1 MNCRHCKNLLTIPF
15 VDLGFAPPSNAYIP
29 ISDSLN
35 PETYYPLKVMI
46 CQECWLVQTLDLLQR
61 EAMFD
66 HEYAYS
72 SSTSLEWNKHAI
84 EYSSEV
90 ISRFNLDVNS
100 MVYEIASNDGYLLC
114 NFVDRSIP
122 CMGIEPTMSTAQ
134 LAISKGVPTLVKFFG
149 LDLAKELTTSHGK
162 GNLIIAN
169 NVLAH
174 VPEIND
180 FLSGVSK
187 LLAQDGVAT
196 FEFPHL
202 LNLIKFNQFD
212 TIYHE
217 HYSYLSL
224 IALIPIFE
232 LAGLEIFEVTKLSTH
247 GGSLRLFV
255 CHKGT
260 ARRKDPSVEA
270 VLAEEFDFGLDSIGT
285 YQGIQRAA
293 SATKVEL
300 LDFLVS
306 ARLEGKRVAAYGAAA
321 KGNTLLNF
329 CGVDSEL
336 IEYVADASTLKQGK
350 LMPGNRIQIVPPSFL
365 FEKPPDFLL
374 VLPWNLAS
382 EISRALTPLA
392 ENGMRMFVA
401 IPKLREII
409 N

>member
-1 MNCRHCKNLLTIPF
+1 M
-15 VDLGFAPPSNAYIP
+15 V
-29 ISDSLN
+29 
-35 PETYYPLKVMI
+35 
-46 CQECWLVQTLDLLQR
+46 CQECWLVQTLDFVQR
-61 EAMFD
+61 EDMFD
-66 HEYAYS
+66 NEYAYS
-72 SSTSLEWNKHAI
+72 SSTSLSWNNHAI
-84 EYSSEV
+84 EYCSEV
-90 ISRFNLDVNS
+90 ISQFNLDVNS
-100 MVYEIASNDGYLLC
+100 MVYEIASNDGYLLG

-134 LAISKGVPTLVKFFG
+134 IAINKGIPTLVEFFG
-149 LDLAKELTTSHGK
+149 LNLAKELTTSHGK

-180 FLSGVSK
+180 FLAGVSK

-232 LAGLEIFEVTKLSTH
+232 LAGLEIFEVRNLPTH
-247 GGSLRLFV
+247 GGSLRLYA
-255 CHKGT
+255 CLKGS
-260 ARRKDPSVEA
+260 ARLKDPSVEA
-270 VLAEEFDFGLDSIGT
+270 VLAEELDFGLNSIGS

-300 LDFLVS
+300 LNFLVS

-336 IEYVADASTLKQGK
+336 IEYVADASSLKQGK
-350 LMPGNRIQIVPPSFL
+350 LMPGNRIQILPPSYL
-365 FEKPPDFLL
+365 FENPPDLLL

-382 EISRALTPLA
+382 EILCALTPLT

-401 IPKLREII
+401 IPKLREIL